1 MSTLKTGLLYVP
13 RLKMTNGLPT
23 KPLRE
28 REQMEYTCTC
38 MRKENGSYT
47 VYVIHVYEGK
57 RTNGNYISERNGKLL
72 VHVYEEREVIIIRGK
87 ENKRKL
93 YV

>member
-28 REQMEYTCTC
+28 REQMEY

-47 VYVIHVYEGK
+47 VYVIHVYEGREQMEIIYLK
-57 RTNGNYISERNGKLL
+57 EMGSYWYMYMRKGKL
-72 VHVYEEREVIIIRGK
+72 
-87 ENKRKL
+87 
-93 YV
+93 